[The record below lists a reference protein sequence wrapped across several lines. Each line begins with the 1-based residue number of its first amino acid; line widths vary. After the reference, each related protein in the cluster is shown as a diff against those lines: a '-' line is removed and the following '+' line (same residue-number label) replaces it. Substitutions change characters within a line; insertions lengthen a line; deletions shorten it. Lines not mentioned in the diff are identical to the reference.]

1 MLSGLLGILL
11 ATIALTWT
19 FSQSVSD
26 GWGVVVL
33 FGATLAGWPLGIAV
47 HETGHA
53 IAARAVGLTVPVV
66 TVGRGELF
74 KRFQIGRT
82 RVDLRRGLWRGG
94 MTLPL
99 GADDDPGRL
108 ARAIYILGGCVAN
121 AVAAT
126 AAFCLSP
133 QLRGLGAGAGIAASG
148 LFGLGLPQAYM
159 AVGNLLPFRTS
170 EQTASDGLSL
180 WRLVTTGRSS
190 DPVAPLLA
198 RVAVFLRAGLFDA
211 AASSILRAFELA
223 PQDPF
228 VVSLVIHCLSRLQGD
243 LAATEWA
250 LMRAKTLAD
259 SGAAEEPAM
268 AWLWAN
274 IAWSALKAG
283 RSDLGEEIDAYSRL
297 AFEKMPD
304 RPEMRGTRGAVLV
317 WRGDFV
323 TGAPLLVA
331 AIRHAGDRID
341 RADFCAFLSNAL
353 AIAGEGPRAAAF
365 SEVSERFRVAARSA

>member
-1 MLSGLLGILL
+1 
-11 ATIALTWT
+11 
-19 FSQSVSD
+19 
-26 GWGVVVL
+26 
-33 FGATLAGWPLGIAV
+33 
-47 HETGHA
+47 
-53 IAARAVGLTVPVV
+53 
-66 TVGRGELF
+66 
-74 KRFQIGRT
+74 
-82 RVDLRRGLWRGG
+82 
-94 MTLPL
+94 
-99 GADDDPGRL
+99 
-108 ARAIYILGGCVAN
+108 
-121 AVAAT
+121 
-126 AAFCLSP
+126 
-133 QLRGLGAGAGIAASG
+133 
-148 LFGLGLPQAYM
+148 M
-159 AVGNLLPFRTS
+159 AVGNLLPYRTT
-170 EQTASDGLSL
+170 EQTASDGLAL
-180 WRLVTTGRSS
+180 WRLVTIGRSS

-211 AASSILRAFELA
+211 ATRTILRAFELA

-250 LMRAKTLAD
+250 LARAKTLAE

-283 RSDLGEEIDAYSRL
+283 RSDLGKEIDAYSRL

-331 AIRHAGDRID
+331 AIRQAGDRID
-341 RADFCAFLSNAL
+341 RDDFCAFLSNVL